1 MAHIIQPIN
10 QTNLGKMDKQQ
21 ELVNRLST
29 GLEKMIMQ
37 FKSID
42 VSCMQI
48 KSDLSSRD
56 FHLISF
62 VGSEENLIMK
72 DIADELGVPMS
83 TATGIVDK
91 LVQKK
96 YLQRKYSESDRR
108 IVLIELDEEGREA
121 YNLFAKMKIQA
132 SEQILS
138 KLNKSE
144 AEEFINYLE
153 KIAIGFTMQ
162 PELV

>member
-1 MAHIIQPIN
+1 MEKRN
-10 QTNLGKMDKQQ
+10 
-21 ELVNRLST
+21 ELAARLST

-42 VSCMQI
+42 VHCMQI

-62 VGSEENLIMK
+62 VGGQDNLIMK

-91 LVQKK
+91 LVQKG
-96 YLQRKYSESDRR
+96 YLQRKYSATDRR
-108 IVLIELDEEGREA
+108 IVLIELDQEGIDAFE
-121 YNLFAKMKIQA
+121 LFKKMKQEA
-132 SEQILS
+132 STQIISVLDEI
-138 KLNKSE
+138 E
-144 AEEFINYLE
+144 AEKFISYLE
-153 KIAIGFTMQ
+153 KIALGFSKKA
-162 PELV
+162 ELV